1 MKKDFLEQSLLGTML
16 EHNYLI
22 LDSQLTLDMF
32 FDQNHRALFAMMRE
46 LALEN
51 HPVDF
56 FSLDARY
63 KKDIQIGMPYITEL
77 IRFSN
82 PEKFDGYVQ
91 LQRDIW
97 REKKKKQI
105 LVQATESDWKIP
117 QIIQQLDET
126 QLNGD
131 VHDTTVMQQLI
142 DMYERPLM
150 EQTIPGLIVPHIKDL
165 AALIDGFRPGEVTI
179 LAARPSMGKTDVMNN
194 LALYAGWNNHLPIIF
209 SLEMSTPTL
218 LDRFIATAGNY
229 PRLKMRNPKQYFNEQ
244 QIKNWPLAL
253 ERILKA
259 NLHIDDRSQLTI
271 AQIRAQA
278 RRIIR
283 QQEGCAPIIFIDYLQ
298 IIKSDN
304 DQDFSAIAT
313 SKISRSLKQM
323 AKELNCPVVCLS
335 QLNRNVES
343 RGNKRPMMSDLR
355 DSGSIEQDADIII
368 FLYRDSYYKD
378 EQTENLDL
386 LELIIAKNRN
396 GPTGTAYALYN
407 RMTGHA
413 KSRDAQ

>member
-16 EHNYLI
+16 EQNYLI

-142 DMYERPLM
+142 DMYERP
-150 EQTIPGLIVPHIKDL
+150 
-165 AALIDGFRPGEVTI
+165 
-179 LAARPSMGKTDVMNN
+179 
-194 LALYAGWNNHLPIIF
+194 
-209 SLEMSTPTL
+209 
-218 LDRFIATAGNY
+218 
-229 PRLKMRNPKQYFNEQ
+229 
-244 QIKNWPLAL
+244 
-253 ERILKA
+253 
-259 NLHIDDRSQLTI
+259 
-271 AQIRAQA
+271 
-278 RRIIR
+278 
-283 QQEGCAPIIFIDYLQ
+283 
-298 IIKSDN
+298 
-304 DQDFSAIAT
+304 
-313 SKISRSLKQM
+313 
-323 AKELNCPVVCLS
+323 
-335 QLNRNVES
+335 
-343 RGNKRPMMSDLR
+343 
-355 DSGSIEQDADIII
+355 
-368 FLYRDSYYKD
+368 
-378 EQTENLDL
+378 
-386 LELIIAKNRN
+386 
-396 GPTGTAYALYN
+396 
-407 RMTGHA
+407 
-413 KSRDAQ
+413 